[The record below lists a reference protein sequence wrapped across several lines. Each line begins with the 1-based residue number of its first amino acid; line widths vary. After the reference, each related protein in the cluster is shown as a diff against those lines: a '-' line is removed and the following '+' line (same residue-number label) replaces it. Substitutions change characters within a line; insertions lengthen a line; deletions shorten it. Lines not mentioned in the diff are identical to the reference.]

1 MKRKRRCIT
10 ATDSEWASIS
20 ALAYAAE
27 MDISSYIRS
36 AILEHR
42 PAVPAAPAAVDNAAP
57 AIPSELQWQT
67 SHAVL
72 LIKKLI
78 EGQYEA
84 AGKRQIFDDVSRNID
99 TRLTLTGKIG

>member
-10 ATDSEWASIS
+10 ASDSEWASIS
-20 ALAYAAE
+20 ALAHAAE

-36 AILEHR
+36 AILEQR
-42 PAVPAAPAAVDNAAP
+42 PAVPAAVESAAP

-84 AGKRQIFDDVSRNID
+84 AGKRQVFDDASRKIK